1 MPMAIVMALTLMLTV
16 AAQATPNGFTEKW
29 TVIHAGTLL
38 AVPGEEA
45 KRRQSVIIAEGRIVE
60 VRPGFVNSSTT
71 GGGVKTQLVDLSNS
85 FVMPGLIDAHTH
97 ITHSPSRTARLEK
110 VMENDADVA
119 LTASVHA
126 RVTLEAGFTTIR
138 DVGASGHAIFAVRD
152 AIDRGGIAGPRI
164 LAAGETIT
172 ATGGH
177 GDMHGYRADVLKVL
191 ASGGVCDGADD
202 CRQAVREQIKRGADL
217 IKVMATGGAASET
230 ATGVGV
236 QMTEE
241 ELRVVVQTANALGRK
256 VAAHAHAANGVKA
269 ALRAGVDSIEHGT
282 WADRDEEIFQLFKE
296 SGAYLVP
303 TAYLIEYVGDTKDKV
318 RKGPWGYQ
326 PPEVLE
332 KVFEI
337 VLPQQPRVMTRAAHA
352 AGVKIAL
359 GTDAGLFAHGD
370 NARELIEYVRI
381 GMTEMEA
388 LQAGTVN
395 GAELLGLSDEVGTIE
410 SGKAGDI
417 IATAKSPLED
427 ISEMTRVTFVMK
439 GGQVFKR
446 PKRSAGQPT
455 GH

>member
-1 MPMAIVMALTLMLTV
+1 MPTTAVIALVLILTGTAQAAPTV
-16 AAQATPNGFTEKW
+16 AEGKW
-29 TVIHAGTLL
+29 TVIHAGELL

-45 KRRQSVIIAEGRIVE
+45 KRQQSVIIRDGRIVE
-60 VRPGFVNSSTT
+60 VRAGFVNPSTT
-71 GGGVKTQLVDLSNS
+71 GGGIETQLVDLSDS
-85 FVMPGLIDAHTH
+85 FVTPGLIDAHTH
-97 ITHSPSRTARLEK
+97 ITHSPSRTARLER
-110 VMENDADVA
+110 VTETDADVA
-119 LTASVHA
+119 LAASVHA
-126 RVTLEAGFTTIR
+126 RETLEAGFTTIR
-138 DVGASGHAIFAVRD
+138 DVGASGYAVFALRNAIN
-152 AIDRGGIAGPRI
+152 RGTIAGPRI

-177 GDMHGYRADVLKVL
+177 GDVHGYRADVLEVL
-191 ASGGVCDGADD
+191 ASGGVCDGADA
-202 CRQAVREQIKRGADL
+202 CRHAVREQIKRGADL

-241 ELRVVVQTANALGRK
+241 ELRVVVQTANGLGRK
-256 VAAHAHAANGVKA
+256 VAAHAHAADGIKA

-282 WADRDEEIFQLFKE
+282 WADKDQEIFQLFKQ

-303 TAYLIEYVGDTKDKV
+303 TAYLIEYVGDTKEKV
-318 RKGPWGYQ
+318 LKGPWGYQ

-332 KVFEI
+332 KVYKI
-337 VLPQQPRVMTRAAHA
+337 VLPQQPRIMTRAAHA

-388 LQAGTVN
+388 IQTGTVN
-395 GAELLGLSDEVGTIE
+395 GAELLGLSDKIGTIE
-410 SGKAGDI
+410 RGKAGDI

-439 GGQVFKR
+439 GGQVFKG
-446 PKRSAGQPT
+446 PKASAGGPT
-455 GH
+455 DH